1 MVRARLRSLERK
13 LVLERADQGVRILV
27 GDLVSKW
34 YWAVEEG
41 KPIPDPHDFI
51 GRVIDDGFFLPT
63 LASVMSYLE
72 DCGCQGIIPEE
83 KSLFRQLLPW
93 SKYLT

>member
-1 MVRARLRSLERK
+1 MVSMLRVLEKR
-13 LVLERADQGVRILV
+13 LVLERADPGVWILV
-27 GDLVSKW
+27 GELVSKW
-34 YWAVEEG
+34 YWAVQEG
-41 KPIPDPHDFI
+41 KPVPDPHDFV

-72 DCGCQGIIPEE
+72 DCRSQGIIPEE
-83 KSLFRQLLPW
+83 KSLFRRLLPW